1 MPRKNWRLSATRIK
15 TFKACPMRHALKYIR
30 RIHKAEESDALRMG
44 TNWHTVLEVYSRNN
58 NFDEAVLALDTAY
71 ENRPLSKSYEEW
83 AAEKAKLAYSLS
95 GYIWYWSDDEFETLA
110 REIPFS
116 LKIIN
121 PETGATLPNVTID
134 GVIDKL
140 IRKGGKVMVGEHKS
154 TSSSV
159 DQDSKY
165 WGSLRLDT
173 QTTLYEYAA
182 NQLSLSGSL
191 EQCGIVQGTR
201 IEGALYD
208 VWRKPTI
215 KPKKITQAATV
226 DMMETQEYCG
236 QHFAIVVDYDDDGN
250 VTDVFINGE
259 KAEWEQGKK
268 GWAIRETADMYGAR
282 LLQDITE
289 RPEHYFARKPLPR
302 TVADMK
308 RFEWSLYNIYQT
320 MRNMDKNG
328 AWYCDESQCEAMFH
342 CDYISI
348 CYNNVDVNEYL
359 PEGLIRKDEK

>member
-1 MPRKNWRLSATRIK
+1 MARTNWRLSATRIK
-15 TFKACPMRHALKYIR
+15 TFKACPMRHNLKYIH
-30 RIHKAEESDALRMG
+30 RIHKVEESDALRMG
-44 TNWHTVLEVYSRNN
+44 TNWHTLLEVYSRDNSM
-58 NFDEAVLALDTAY
+58 DEAILALEEAY
-71 ENRPLSKSYEEW
+71 ESKPLSKSPEEW
-83 AAEKAKLAYSLS
+83 AAERAKLAYSLS
-95 GYIWYWSDDEFETLA
+95 GYVWYWQNDEFETLA

-140 IRKGGKVMVGEHKS
+140 IRKDGKVMVGEHKS

-182 NQLSLSGSL
+182 NQLSMSGAL
-191 EQCGIVQGTR
+191 VEYGVPKGTR

-208 VWRKPTI
+208 VWRKPGI
-215 KPKKITQAATV
+215 SPRMLTQGDSRLFV
-226 DMMETQEYCG
+226 ETGEYCG
-236 QHFAIVVDYDDDGN
+236 HIFEIGKGDG
-250 VTDVFINGE
+250 VSIEVNGVLASDKPGAKE
-259 KAEWEQGKK
+259 RTF
-268 GWAIRETADMYGAR
+268 AIRETAEMYGAR

-289 RPEHYFARKPLPR
+289 RPEYYFARKPLPR

-308 RFEWSLYNIYQT
+308 RFEWELYNIYQT
-320 MRNMDKNG
+320 ARNMDKNN
-328 AWYCDESQCEAMFH
+328 AWYCDESQCEATFH
-342 CDYISI
+342 CEYIPI
-348 CYNNVDVNEYL
+348 CYNNIDVGGRL
-359 PEGLIRKDEK
+359 PDEFIRKDEK